1 MDKIS
6 AKQIEGVVDTTS
18 AQSIDGEKTFARPT
32 TFLAQMG
39 KEFTCMCIDGLN
51 LYWLITPGQF
61 DQEGNKRL
69 GIDPESGL
77 FGLQEYKGG
86 MWNNIN
92 L

>member
-6 AKQIEGVVDTTS
+6 AKQIEGVVDTIS

-61 DQEGNKRL
+61 DQDGNKRL